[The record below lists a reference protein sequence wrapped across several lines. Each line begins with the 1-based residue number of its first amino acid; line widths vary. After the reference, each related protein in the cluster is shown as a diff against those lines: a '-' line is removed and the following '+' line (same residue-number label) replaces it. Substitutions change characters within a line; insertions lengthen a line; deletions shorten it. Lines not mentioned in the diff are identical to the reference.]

1 MKKKE
6 IIRRCVHLGQEC
18 DDYDLG
24 KIYISSNKYEQIS
37 NALYGSWDTI
47 RKCIKE
53 EYMDALPGQGEKNE
67 EKAEAAAKALSSLMK
82 DSGHRRKLGAGA
94 KASRKP
100 YAPEVVWDSWDKL
113 IKECIKEQ

>member
-53 EYMDALPGQGEKNE
+53 EYMVRCPVRGK
-67 EKAEAAAKALSSLMK
+67 
-82 DSGHRRKLGAGA
+82 RK
-94 KASRKP
+94 KRKQKQLQKKKSI
-100 YAPEVVWDSWDKL
+100 EVLL
-113 IKECIKEQ
+113 I